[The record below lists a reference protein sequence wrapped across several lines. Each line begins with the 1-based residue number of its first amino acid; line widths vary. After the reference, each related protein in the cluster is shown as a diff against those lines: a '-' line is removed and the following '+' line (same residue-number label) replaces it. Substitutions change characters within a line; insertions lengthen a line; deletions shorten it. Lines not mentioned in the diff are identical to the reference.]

1 MIACDFAR
9 RAVLHKP
16 EQGGRLLAAVAV
28 ILVGGCAGLS
38 SDASGTCDGPL
49 WQETQLFLG
58 RDSPSGEVTEA
69 QWQKFLD
76 EVVAPRFK
84 DGFTVLDADGF
95 YLPEGAAEAEGEKSK
110 ILIVLYPDRDG
121 GGRALQEI
129 ATAYVDR
136 FAQQAALRA
145 DRPVCVDFVTG
156 SDEPD

>member
-1 MIACDFAR
+1 MW
-9 RAVLHKP
+9 H
-16 EQGGRLLAAVAV
+16 
-28 ILVGGCAGLS
+28 
-38 SDASGTCDGPL
+38 
-49 WQETQLFLG
+49 ETQLFLG

-129 ATAYVDR
+129 AAAYVDR